1 MDISFDVDRVKGV
14 CHVMYISSPTQREE
28 NYYSLYQSG
37 FNPCIFIPYFVDC
50 LLIYLRQDHFFNRN
64 FKHLDAL
71 YETIFECTSLR
82 YLPVML

>member
-1 MDISFDVDRVKGV
+1 MDISFDFDRVKGV
-14 CHVMYISSPTQREE
+14 CHVMYISSPTQSEE
-28 NYYSLYQSG
+28 KIL
-37 FNPCIFIPYFVDC
+37 FIISPRLQFRHFQPLFC
-50 LLIYLRQDHFFNRN
+50 RLFANLSETGSFFNRN